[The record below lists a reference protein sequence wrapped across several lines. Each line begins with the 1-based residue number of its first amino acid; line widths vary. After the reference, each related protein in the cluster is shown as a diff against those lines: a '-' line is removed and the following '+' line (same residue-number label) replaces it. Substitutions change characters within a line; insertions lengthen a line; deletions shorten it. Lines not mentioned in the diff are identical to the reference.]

1 MCTQVAKARRPMPR
15 SLHTHTH
22 THARVPPG
30 PPPCVCLLCIL
41 YETMLFYAICVVY
54 IIRDY
59 SVVSLCYL
67 CCIYCIIRDYSV
79 VCFLAH
85 FCLSTYLRL
94 CVRTH
99 IPLKERCSSSYIS
112 LFTKH
117 KTRSIYLRLCVR
129 THIFL
134 SHVFCQLS
142 PSPLPLP
149 RCPPDARQHRFTRP

>member
-1 MCTQVAKARRPMPR
+1 MYTGRKSPSAHAQV

-22 THARVPPG
+22 THTRVPPG
-30 PPPCVCLLCIL
+30 PPLCVCICCVYCTRRCYSMLFVLYIL
-41 YETMLFYAICVVY
+41 YDAI
-54 IIRDY
+54 
-59 SVVSLCYL
+59 LCYL
-67 CCIYCIIRDYSV
+67 CCIYFIIRDYSV